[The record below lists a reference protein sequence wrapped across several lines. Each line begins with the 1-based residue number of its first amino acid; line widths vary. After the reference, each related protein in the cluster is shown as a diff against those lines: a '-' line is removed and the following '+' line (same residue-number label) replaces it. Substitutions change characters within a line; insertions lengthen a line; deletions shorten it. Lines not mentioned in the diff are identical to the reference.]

1 MQTVETARVTFTPA
15 GTMNEFAMDD
25 LAHMTIGTK
34 ISGLLVIRKDG
45 QENEYL
51 EGEIEVQD
59 EGILFLEH

>member
-1 MQTVETARVTFTPA
+1 MQTMETARVTFTPA
-15 GTMNEFAMDD
+15 GTMQEFAMDD

-45 QENEYL
+45 QDNEYL

-59 EGILFLEH
+59 ERILFLEA

>member
-1 MQTVETARVTFTPA
+1 MQTMETAKVTFTPS
-15 GTMNEFAMDD
+15 GTMDEFAMDD

-51 EGEIEVQD
+51 EGEIQVQD
-59 EGILFLEH
+59 EGIWFLEH